1 MAQTMRKPAQAAKT
15 PTRPRLDRARK
26 QMRDE
31 KLGRTLEA
39 TFPASDPI
47 SQIQPSGGTTAN
59 EPPPLGQK
67 TGKPRR

>member
-1 MAQTMRKPAQAAKT
+1 MAQTMRKPNPTKKA
-15 PTRPRLDRARK
+15 PTRPPVDKALKRK
-26 QMRDE
+26 RDE
-31 KLGRTLEA
+31 KLERTLEA

-67 TGKPRR
+67 TGKPRS